1 MGTTTTGLY
10 RRGNSTS
17 LRMDHVRTGPNGDL
31 TVQNRNADDWV
42 IGKSGGV
49 SCFDYTPTPGTGRE
63 WTLVKGS
70 TYSDD
75 LYLRDD
81 QNGHWSW
88 EPAVDM
94 KLEDFKDLLRRIGR
108 NFA

>member
-17 LRMDHVRTGPNGDL
+17 PRMDHVRTGPNGDL

-94 KLEDFKDLLRRIGR
+94 KLEDFKNLLRRIGR

>member
-1 MGTTTTGLY
+1 
-10 RRGNSTS
+10 
-17 LRMDHVRTGPNGDL
+17 
-31 TVQNRNADDWV
+31 
-42 IGKSGGV
+42 
-49 SCFDYTPTPGTGRE
+49 
-63 WTLVKGS
+63 LVKGS